1 MSPLLELLMNET
13 AHTVRTEESRAVMK
27 EILAMQEIIQKELS
41 FEFLN
46 RYSVL
51 CNQYNILENNAR
63 FEQGFFTCAQL
74 FMEMLS
80 RYSS

>member
-1 MSPLLELLMNET
+1 MSPILQLLMDELDSP
-13 AHTVRTEESRAVMK
+13 VRTQESQAVRK
-27 EILAMQEIIQKELS
+27 EILSMQEVIRTKLS
-41 FEFLN
+41 FEFLD

-51 CNQYNILENNAR
+51 CNQSHALENEAY

>member
-1 MSPLLELLMNET
+1 MSPLLQLLMNET
-13 AHTVRTEESRAVMK
+13 VRPPRTEESRALK
-27 EILAMQEIIQKELS
+27 AEIQAMQEVIQKTLS
-41 FEFLN
+41 FEFLD
-46 RYSVL
+46 RYSIL
-51 CNQYNILENNAR
+51 CNQRHMQENDAY

>member
-13 AHTVRTEESRAVMK
+13 AHPVRTEESRAVMK

-41 FEFLN
+41 FEFLD

-51 CNQYNILENNAR
+51 CNQHHMLENSAY
-63 FEQGFFTCAQL
+63 FEKGFFTCAQL
-74 FMEMLS
+74 FIEMLS

>member
-13 AHTVRTEESRAVMK
+13 ERPKRTREFQAVSR
-27 EILAMQEIIQKELS
+27 ELLDMQEVIRSELS
-41 FEFLN
+41 YEFLD

-51 CNQYNILENNAR
+51 CGQAQALENEAY
-63 FEQGFFTCAQL
+63 FEQGFSVCAQL
-74 FMEMLS
+74 FAEILS

>member
-13 AHTVRTEESRAVMK
+13 THAVRTEESSALTQ
-27 EILAMQEIIQKELS
+27 EILSMQEIIQKKLS
-41 FEFLN
+41 FEFLD

-51 CNQYNILENNAR
+51 CGQYHELENDAY

-74 FMEMLS
+74 FIKMLS
-80 RYSS
+80 KYSS